1 MSQEN
6 KAKAPKTKV
15 SLRRKPG
22 GRVMKTFYVDTG
34 TWKSVE
40 AIAKSRNA
48 QAKLDD
54 GDRVSVSTVV
64 REALRWYLESQKG
77 SM

>member
-1 MSQEN
+1 
-6 KAKAPKTKV
+6 
-15 SLRRKPG
+15 
-22 GRVMKTFYVDTG
+22 MKTFYVDTG